1 MAAVAQ
7 EFGEGHF
14 TGLRVFPRSFGLTE
28 PRWERAFGTSD
39 IREWL
44 RRRGARTKKPSPA
57 VCRLPSALRH
67 EGRRGSLDQVSRCE
81 P

>member
-14 TGLRVFPRSFGLTE
+14 TGLHAFLRPFGLTG
-28 PRWERAFGTSD
+28 PSWERAPGTSD

-44 RRRGARTKKPSPA
+44 R
-57 VCRLPSALRH
+57 LPESA
-67 EGRRGSLDQVSRCE
+67 
-81 P
+81 